1 MNDRVWTSSE
11 VPATAPGSAGAR
23 RSPVS
28 VGSRGDRALRYHP
41 IRCPHSS
48 PAPFAGRSTWVG
60 NAGRHRTYCAGAG
73 RHYLIGRYY
82 DPTTGQFLCVDPD
95 VRDSGVGY
103 AYADDNPV
111 SDSDPTGQAARFINP
126 YGCGVYVGNA
136 HWQNGQR
143 ATNTVK
149 VNASI
154 LNCREEPEW
163 GIITVILWKVG
174 FLDEDNH
181 NEEMTT
187 VTSTESAFH
196 YQKPSAGGWQ
206 MSNQK
211 TLIKGRRVDGV
222 SSTFFGQV
230 VYAAVVEG
238 GIKYDTSDVERPIRS
253 AANWTADD
261 FWTGK

>member
-1 MNDRVWTSSE
+1 MDVMLCGTTCRRGRDTSASGPHH
-11 VPATAPGSAGAR
+11 VSRPAR
-23 RSPVS
+23 RCPRRHGGDPSEPV
-28 VGSRGDRALRYHP
+28 V
-41 IRCPHSS
+41 
-48 PAPFAGRSTWVG
+48 V
-60 NAGRHRTYCAGAG
+60 
-73 RHYLIGRYY
+73 GRYY

-154 LNCREEPEW
+154 LNCRGEPEW

>member
-1 MNDRVWTSSE
+1 MASGVATTSRSSVRAYCRRHGVARGSSNAHLGTEVSGHLPRLLPMTCGLHRVTM
-11 VPATAPGSAGAR
+11 
-23 RSPVS
+23 
-28 VGSRGDRALRYHP
+28 D
-41 IRCPHSS
+41 
-48 PAPFAGRSTWVG
+48 FAV
-60 NAGRHRTYCAGAG
+60 
-73 RHYLIGRYY
+73 GRYY